1 VDVTTGGLY
10 AKETQ
15 EAVVTVSFTAGGF

>member
-1 VDVTTGGLY
+1 MGVFGGLTT
-10 AKETQ
+10 ETQ